1 MSEFSGEGIKTDA
14 GGGSGLGG
22 SGGGDDAGSGSGSG
36 SDSGSDPAADGK
48 EAAEKAAEDA
58 KKQASD
64 ALDKLGGDGI
74 KTDQDGDGLLDD
86 GKSDTDGD
94 GKPDTDK
101 DGDGKPDGDE
111 KLDHLKVKQGD
122 KTFEMTEPDSDGKMD
137 IKVGEGD
144 GPAKDFKLDWPD
156 DDAAKTDL
164 GVGSDDPGK
173 PDADG
178 VYHPGADGKIHIQDG
193 DVKITAERPDG
204 ADGPT
209 VVTVDDGTGKPTTY
223 TLGEDDTSPGGLDDA
238 AKKHLDDALSGETR
252 GDTASHALGDTP
264 DAKPDDLPK
273 HSGTLDGAACVGWR
287 RGWRARAVHGR
298 SRHGWRRGDGLARRV
313 AVAVRGRPQR
323 GGCEPAAD
331 GGARVRLGGHV
342 RCERPGR
349 SVDGRRH
356 ADGRHG
362 RRRPGQR

>member
-1 MSEFSGEGIKTDA
+1 MAVAVTPAVVPAAAATRRRPGPVRVREPHGGQDAAAAAAEAAKKKAADALSEFSGEGIKTDA

-273 HSGTLDGAACVGWR
+273 HSGTLDGA
-287 RGWRARAVHGR
+287 
-298 SRHGWRRGDGLARRV
+298 STRRV
-313 AVAVRGRPQR
+313 AAGVARTRCPRPVSTR
-323 GGCEPAAD
+323 VAA
-331 GGARVRLGGHV
+331 R
-342 RCERPGR
+342 
-349 SVDGRRH
+349 
-356 ADGRHG
+356 
-362 RRRPGQR
+362 